1 MLTLNIIGAGRAA
14 QTLAHLWQQAGLLQ
28 IQTVLCRQQQHAQ
41 QAVELIGAGTATSD
55 LAQSPPADIWLIA
68 TPADQIQPVAT
79 QLAAMGIHG
88 QSAFHLSGSL
98 TAEHLAPLRA
108 CGLALASIHP
118 IRSFA
123 QPQLA
128 ISQFA
133 GTCCGSEGDAGAL
146 ALLLPLFSGIGAQ
159 TFTIESQHKSL
170 YHAGSVI
177 ACNYLVTLL
186 EAGLQCFEAAGVS
199 REHATTALL
208 PLLHGALNNIGKLG
222 TAQALTG
229 PIVRG
234 DAGVVA
240 KHQTALQQSLPQLLP
255 LYQLLGQHTLQLA
268 STQLSASALQKL
280 AETLTDIN
288 KTPRD

>member
-14 QTLAHLWQQAGLLQ
+14 QTLAYLWRQAGLLE
-28 IQTVLCRQQQHAQ
+28 IRAVVCRQLQHAR
-41 QAVELIGAGTATSD
+41 QAVTFIGAGKATNELTQLPS
-55 LAQSPPADIWLIA
+55 ADIWLIA
-68 TPADQIQPVAT
+68 TPDDQIQPVAN
-79 QLAAMGIHG
+79 QLAAAGIRG

-98 TAEHLAPLRA
+98 TAEQLAPLRS
-108 CGLALASIHP
+108 CGLTLASVHP

-133 GTCCGSEGDAGAL
+133 ATSCGAEGDAAAL
-146 ALLLPLFSGIGAQ
+146 ALLLPLFSGINAQ
-159 TFTIESQHKSL
+159 TFTINSQHKSL
-170 YHAGSVI
+170 YHAGSVM
-177 ACNYLVTLL
+177 ACNYLVSLV
-186 EAGLQCFEAAGVS
+186 EAGLRCFEAAGVS
-199 REHATTALL
+199 REQAATALL
-208 PLLHGALNNIGKLG
+208 PLLHGTLDNIGKLG

-234 DAGVVA
+234 DAGVVE
-240 KHQTALQQSLPQLLP
+240 KHQAALQQNLPQLLP

-268 STQLSASALQKL
+268 TPQLSTENADALACLL
-280 AETLTDIN
+280 ANTN